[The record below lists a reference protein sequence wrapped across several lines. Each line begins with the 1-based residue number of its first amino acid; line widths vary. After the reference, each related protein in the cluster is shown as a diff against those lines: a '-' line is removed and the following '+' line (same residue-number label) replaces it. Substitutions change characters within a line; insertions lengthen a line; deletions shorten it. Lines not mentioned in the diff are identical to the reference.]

1 MLRSEERRS
10 RQLANSLRSKMP
22 DAEVI
27 LWSRLRRDGLPGM
40 RFRRQHPIGPY
51 IADFACPLSKL
62 VIEVDGGTHS
72 TDVEIAHDR
81 RRDTYMRAKGWR
93 VFRVTNE
100 DVYKHL
106 NEVLDGIVRFVP
118 PPPPAAAPPP

>member
-1 MLRSEERRS
+1 MT
-10 RQLANSLRSKMP
+10 

-27 LWSRLRRDGLPGM
+27 LWSRLRRHTVCGK

-51 IADFACPLSKL
+51 VADFACVSAWL

-72 TDVEIAHDR
+72 SHEEMGHDR
-81 RRDTYMRAKGWR
+81 IRDAYLRSRGWR
-93 VFRVTNE
+93 VLRVTND

-106 NEVLDGIVRFVP
+106 ETVLAGTARFLP
-118 PPPPAAAPPP
+118 PPPLTAAPPP